1 MNWIKKAIQR
11 IIKVTTV
18 NPSNVRIFMDH
29 LKRNYKK
36 ILIYLKEL
44 NQRRIFILMKEY
56 QRITIHAYYISIGF
70 FCKIINRNSEEIDFS
85 KLSHIWR
92 KSTMDIYGFI
102 FPDHC
107 KFQAKRF
114 HDIKIMKVLRD
125 HIFYSNRTQNTNN
138 LIK

>member
-1 MNWIKKAIQR
+1 MKNYLMNWIKKAIQR

-56 QRITIHAYYISIGF
+56 
-70 FCKIINRNSEEIDFS
+70 
-85 KLSHIWR
+85 
-92 KSTMDIYGFI
+92 
-102 FPDHC
+102 
-107 KFQAKRF
+107 
-114 HDIKIMKVLRD
+114 
-125 HIFYSNRTQNTNN
+125 
-138 LIK
+138 